1 MAGSGG
7 RTRACLPACPV
18 RRLVCRRPE
27 WSSPRTPR
35 RRPGQAPGP
44 RHCAQSPS
52 RAWRPRPRRRVQAPP
67 GPLGT
72 LSESHTPPVIHASA
86 LPDLSSLPSGTAIP
100 RPTPSCDAAPC
111 HGLFGKLH
119 LLKCPRAPAPLQ
131 PMLRMRLA
139 PADQDVGRVLLVLVT
154 SSVSAPW
161 ECPSSRQSVRFVLF
175 LPTPR
180 KVPPCP
186 PARPSPL
193 KSRRCCPF
201 GFVSVLNCSDA
212 KTETGAR
219 RTSPKRRRLFS
230 SRLCLLI
237 LINSVWC
244 DMSAGSLSESSY
256 SKLNR
261 EHNEE
266 FKIGPNKNILTLFL
280 SARGKTRERAVVQ
293 RGTWPAA
300 SPSRG
305 LLRDPAPPPP
315 PSRPHLVP
323 APSPASSLPRPHA
336 VCLGSL

>member
-1 MAGSGG
+1 MQQKRSRATQRSARGTQKTRRRGSRDAAWGGGRAGGGTEMAGSGG

-35 RRPGQAPGP
+35 RRLGQAPGP

-52 RAWRPRPRRRVQAPP
+52 RAWRLGHDAGSRPLPGHSAPSP
-67 GPLGT
+67 SRT
-72 LSESHTPPVIHASA
+72 LPVTHASA

-100 RPTPSCDAAPC
+100 RPTPSRDAAPC

-119 LLKCPRAPAPLQ
+119 LLKCPRAPAPPQ

-161 ECPSSRQSVRFVLF
+161 ECPSSRQSVRFALF

-193 KSRRCCPF
+193 KSRRCRPF

-212 KTETGAR
+212 KTETGAANVPQTA
-219 RTSPKRRRLFS
+219 TSLLF
-230 SRLCLLI
+230 
-237 LINSVWC
+237 
-244 DMSAGSLSESSY
+244 
-256 SKLNR
+256 
-261 EHNEE
+261 
-266 FKIGPNKNILTLFL
+266 P
-280 SARGKTRERAVVQ
+280 
-293 RGTWPAA
+293 
-300 SPSRG
+300 
-305 LLRDPAPPPP
+305 
-315 PSRPHLVP
+315 
-323 APSPASSLPRPHA
+323 SLP
-336 VCLGSL
+336 LDLN